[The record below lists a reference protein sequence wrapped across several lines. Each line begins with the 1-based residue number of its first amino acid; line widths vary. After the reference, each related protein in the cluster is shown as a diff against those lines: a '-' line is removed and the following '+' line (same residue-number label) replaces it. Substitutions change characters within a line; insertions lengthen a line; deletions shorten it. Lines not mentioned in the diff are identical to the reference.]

1 METEKKPKRKPFGD
15 LYNEL
20 VLTFDNLKEV
30 KLFAAVCPRE
40 TEMAQDLFGWKI
52 VFGKHQI
59 ACDNELEARFLRV
72 FAELGW
78 RSVKMP
84 QDEKYLAKILP
95 EFESLKERA
104 DRLYFERAKTI
115 FSRKLRQ
122 EVKMKYYRKI
132 SKTYAEFKTDAPKR
146 RTRKQVEAIR

>member
-1 METEKKPKRKPFGD
+1 METEQKPKRKPFGD

-20 VLTFDNLKEV
+20 VLTHDNLKEV
-30 KLFAAVCPRE
+30 ELFGTVCPRE
-40 TEMAQDLFGWKI
+40 TEIVPDLFGWKI

-59 ACDNELEARFLRV
+59 ACDSELEARFLQI

-78 RSVKMP
+78 REVKMP
-84 QDEKYLAKILP
+84 QDEKYIAKILS
-95 EFESLKERA
+95 EIEALKERA

-132 SKTYAEFKTDAPKR
+132 SKTYAEFLAEKPKTKSS
-146 RTRKQVEAIR
+146 KQRQTTN